1 MVIEQYTF
9 ITVRRGLRR
18 HPVGSAPDKLSLLG
32 TYQSSGFVQSVF
44 SGLAFALELFT
55 RFLPTLEGY
64 AYRRRVG

>member
-1 MVIEQYTF
+1 VVIEQYTF

-32 TYQSSGFVQSVF
+32 TYQSSGSVQRVL
-44 SGLAFALELFT
+44 SGLVELFT
-55 RFLPTLEGY
+55 RFLPRLEGY